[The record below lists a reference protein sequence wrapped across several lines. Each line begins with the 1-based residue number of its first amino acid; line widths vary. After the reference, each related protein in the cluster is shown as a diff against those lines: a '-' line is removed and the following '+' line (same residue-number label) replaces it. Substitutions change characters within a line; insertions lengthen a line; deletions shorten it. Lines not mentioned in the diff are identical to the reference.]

1 MSEESDVDLD
11 MEGVVE
17 VNFNL
22 IWDNMFG
29 NELKL
34 RDVLGKVFCKFYK
47 EILNSL
53 HLDFFFAHIQV
64 VKQNFTMLQVSWCL
78 QPTNFNIGFDGLA
91 K

>member
-22 IWDNMFG
+22 IWDNMFR

-34 RDVLGKVFCKFYK
+34 
-47 EILNSL
+47 
-53 HLDFFFAHIQV
+53 
-64 VKQNFTMLQVSWCL
+64 
-78 QPTNFNIGFDGLA
+78 
-91 K
+91 